1 MLSRYFP
8 GNKILFQCPERVK
21 GQAISGCDI
30 NEKTKVA
37 IGSVS
42 KRLENKGLYNS
53 RTSISD

>member
-1 MLSRYFP
+1 MQSRYFP
-8 GNKILFQCPERVK
+8 GNKIIFQRPERAK
-21 GQAISGCDI
+21 GQAIPGVDI

-42 KRLENKGLYNS
+42 KGLEDKGLYNS